1 MSGLRFLRFDDPHA
15 YLEITKDYD
24 DSFMNYGIGSLR
36 DFLSGTPTRQVPDTV
51 PTYIFAI
58 YQGDD
63 LLWVL

>member
-1 MSGLRFLRFDDPHA
+1 MSGLRVLRFDDPHA
-15 YLEITKDYD
+15 YLESTKDYD

-36 DFLSGTPTRQVPDTV
+36 DFLSGAPTRQVPDI